1 MFTSLEG
8 SQSPLERWMLPRRH
22 TNATKAHPILP
33 LRQHHEGVSQPL
45 VVDLEAASKPSQTF
59 RGTNHKLI
67 PHRSTPTAQESPTS
81 KSNKI
86 KGEML
91 KTCSNHEL
99 LWSQEGEGEDLSFD
113 WNNSQEHSLISP
125 GSKIWCRRSEREP
138 LVFLGRFGMKCS
150 TLPRSGRGIFIPPK
164 KIEPFP
170 AVVDLPG

>member
-1 MFTSLEG
+1 MNARSRD
-8 SQSPLERWMLPRRH
+8 QSKPRVVSRVRNNRRH
-22 TNATKAHPILP
+22 GDEDVSRCSLP
-33 LRQHHEGVSQPL
+33 WREASHRQRGGCYHEGTPTPQRLTLFSLRYHHEGDSQPL

-99 LWSQEGEGEDLSFD
+99 LWSQEGEGEDLSVD

-138 LVFLGRFGMKCS
+138 LVFLG
-150 TLPRSGRGIFIPPK
+150 
-164 KIEPFP
+164 
-170 AVVDLPG
+170 